1 MRMSKLIAA
10 AFCAT
15 TLWLVAGHDA
25 WAGIYQCV
33 DANGKKLTSD
43 RPIAACFDRE
53 QRELRPDGS
62 TKRVVPPTMTSD
74 ERNALEAK
82 EREELAKR
90 VNIKDAVRR
99 DRLLAARFPNEAA
112 HNAAREVALNDARRA
127 VQLSETR
134 ITSLTTERKPLL
146 DESEFYVGKPLPAKL
161 KQLLDANDAATD
173 AQRSLLQNQQEEI
186 VRINA
191 NFDAELER
199 LRRLWSGA
207 AAGPIAVHPVAAPVA
222 TPGTTAPAASAPRK
236 TASN

>member
-1 MRMSKLIAA
+1 MSKLRSAAFSAA
-10 AFCAT
+10 AAY
-15 TLWLVAGHDA
+15 WLFGASSA
-25 WAGIYQCV
+25 FAGIYQCV

-43 RPIAACFDRE
+43 RPIATCFDRE

-62 TKRVVPPTMTSD
+62 TKRVVPPTMTSE
-74 ERNALEAK
+74 ERTALEAK

-90 VNIKDAVRR
+90 VSVKDAVRR

-112 HNAAREVALNDARRA
+112 HNVARESALNDARRA
-127 VQLSETR
+127 VKLSEER
-134 ITSLTTERKPLL
+134 LTNLTAERKPLL
-146 DESEFYVGKPLPAKL
+146 DEAEFYVGKPLPPKL

-173 AQRSLLQNQQEEI
+173 AQRSLLQNQQEEV

-199 LRRLWSGA
+199 LRRLWGGA
-207 AAGPIAVHPVAAPVA
+207 AAGSSSSSNSSFVHPAVAPGGVA
-222 TPGTTAPAASAPRK
+222 TGAAARK

>member
-1 MRMSKLIAA
+1 MSKFRSVASHATAA
-10 AFCAT
+10 C
-15 TLWLVAGHDA
+15 WLFGASSA
-25 WAGIYQCV
+25 LAGIYQCV

-43 RPIAACFDRE
+43 RPIAACSDRE

-62 TKRVVPPTMTSD
+62 TKRVVPPTMTTE
-74 ERNALEAK
+74 ERGALEAK

-90 VNIKDAVRR
+90 VSIKDAVRR
-99 DRLLAARFPNEAA
+99 DRLLATRFPNEAT
-112 HNAAREVALNDARRA
+112 HQAAREAALNDVRRA
-127 VQLSETR
+127 VKLSEGR

-146 DESEFYVGKPLPAKL
+146 DEAEFYVGKALPPKL
-161 KQLLDANDAATD
+161 KQALDANDAATD

-199 LRRLWSGA
+199 LRRLWGGA
-207 AAGPIAVHPVAAPVA
+207 AAGSSGAALVHSTVAPAGV
-222 TPGTTAPAASAPRK
+222 TAAASAPRK

>member
-1 MRMSKLIAA
+1 MGMSKLRVAA
-10 AFCAT
+10 CCAT
-15 TLWLVAGHDA
+15 TVWLLVAHDA
-25 WAGIYQCV
+25 RAGIYQCV

-43 RPIAACFDRE
+43 RPIATCFDRD

-62 TKRVVPPTMTSD
+62 TKRVVPPTMTTE
-74 ERNALEAK
+74 ERNALETK

-112 HNAAREVALNDARRA
+112 HHAARESALNDVRRA
-127 VQLSETR
+127 VKLSESR
-134 ITSLTTERKPLL
+134 ITILTTERKPLV
-146 DESEFYVGKPLPAKL
+146 DESEFYVGRPLPAKL

-207 AAGPIAVHPVAAPVA
+207 PAGSIAVHTVVA
-222 TPGTTAPAASAPRK
+222 PGVTAAAASAPRK